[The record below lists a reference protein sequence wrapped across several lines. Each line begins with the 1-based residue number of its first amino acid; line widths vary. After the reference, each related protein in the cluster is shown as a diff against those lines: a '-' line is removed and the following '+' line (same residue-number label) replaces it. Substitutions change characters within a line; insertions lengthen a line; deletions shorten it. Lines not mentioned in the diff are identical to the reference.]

1 MTTAVFSPATDYAR
15 KVVEGEIVAGKLVRL
30 ACQRHLNDI
39 ERSKSD
45 PSWGYYFDDDAAQHA
60 IDYFQLVLQLQEGE
74 FAGKPFILQPFQQ
87 FKTGCLFGWKN
98 SDGYRRFRYAY
109 IEEGKGN
116 GKSPWLGGIGLYMLT
131 DDGEPGAE
139 VYAAAVTRDQAKILF
154 SDAEKMGRGSPD
166 LAAEL
171 EFTVNNIAHPGSQS
185 FFRAISAEARALDG
199 KRVHAALIDEL
210 HEHPNAMVV
219 DKMRAGTKNRRQ
231 ALIVSITNS
240 GYDRNSVCYQHHVY
254 AQQILEGIL
263 ENDEWFAFVAGL
275 DACGAEGHTNPV
287 PGCPN
292 CDDWT
297 DEAVWPKAN
306 PGLDTILPRRYLR
319 EQVAEALGM
328 PSKLNI
334 VLRLN
339 FCIWTESANRWLD
352 MDAWDQCA
360 DESDPMKLRSRG
372 CWLGIDLSSTTDLT
386 AAALVFEPD
395 DDDVLDV
402 LMYYWVPE
410 DGLRK
415 RVAKDRVP
423 YDVWTRQGYI
433 ETTDGKVVDYDAI
446 IERVK
451 DFQELGYNIR
461 EIAMDPWNATATAT
475 KLMAMGFEVVFV
487 RQGYASLN
495 EPSKELERRV
505 MAKTI
510 RHGGNPVLRWNA
522 ANVSV
527 ASDPAGNIKP
537 DKEHSTERID
547 GIAALVDALSRS
559 IVSDDGISIYES
571 QKLEAW

>member
-1 MTTAVFSPATDYAR
+1 MTTVVLSPVADYAQR
-15 KVVEGEIVAGKLVRL
+15 VLSGEIVAGKLVRL
-30 ACQRHLNDI
+30 ACQRHLNDLKRA
-39 ERSKSD
+39 ETD
-45 PSWGYYFDDDAAQHA
+45 PAWGYYFDDAAAQHA
-60 IDYFQLVLQLQEGE
+60 IDYFEQVLQLQEGQ
-74 FAGKPFILQPFQQ
+74 FAGKPFKLEPFQQ
-87 FKTGCLFGWKN
+87 FKTGSLFGWKN
-98 SDGYRRFRYAY
+98 SEGNRRFRYAY

-116 GKSPWLGGIGLYMLT
+116 GKSPWLGGVGLYMLT

-139 VYAAAVTRDQAKILF
+139 IYAAAVTRDQAKILF
-154 SDAEKMGRGSPD
+154 SDAEKMGQGSPD

-171 EFTVNNIAHPGSQS
+171 EFTVNNISHPSSKS

-199 KRVHAALIDEL
+199 KRVHAALVDEL

-254 AQQILEGIL
+254 SQQIVEGIV
-263 ENDEWFAFVAGL
+263 ENDEWFAFVCQL
-275 DACGAEGHTNPV
+275 DGCEADGHQNPV
-287 PGCPN
+287 AGCPD

-297 DEAVWPKAN
+297 DEACWPKAN

-319 EQVAEALGM
+319 EQVAEAIGM

-339 FCIWTESANRWLD
+339 FCVWTEQANRWLS
-352 MDAWDQCA
+352 MDAWDQC
-360 DESDPMKLRSRG
+360 SDQVDPLKLRSRD

-395 DDDVLDV
+395 ADDVIDV
-402 LMYYWVPE
+402 LMYYWLPE
-410 DGLRK
+410 EGMRK

-433 ETTDGKVVDYDAI
+433 ELTEGNVVDYDAV

-451 DFQELGYNIR
+451 QFQDAGYNIR
-461 EIAMDPWNATATAT
+461 QIGMDPWNATATAT
-475 KLMAMGFEVVFV
+475 KLMSMGFEVVFV

-495 EPSKELERRV
+495 EPSKELERRIMSKGV
-505 MAKTI
+505 

-522 ANVSV
+522 ANVAV

-547 GIAALVDALSRS
+547 GIAALVDAMSLSM
-559 IVSDDGISIYES
+559 VAGDPEVAGVFF
-571 QKLEAW
+571 A